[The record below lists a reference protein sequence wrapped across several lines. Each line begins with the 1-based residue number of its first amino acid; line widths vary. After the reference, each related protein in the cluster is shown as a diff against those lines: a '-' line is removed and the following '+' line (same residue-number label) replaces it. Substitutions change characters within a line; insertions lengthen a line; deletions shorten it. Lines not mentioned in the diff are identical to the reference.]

1 MSEAAYSGANIVR
14 LPSLGEKSVRVRPFL
29 ARLYCME
36 NLKIDPKTAI
46 SKTGNLETQN
56 PETLRFGRYEVVAQ
70 LGRGAMGIVYK
81 ARDPQID
88 RLVAVKTV
96 SLNGQEPDEEKEFR
110 LRFINEAQA
119 VGRLHHPGIVAIFDV
134 GENPENHDPYIVME
148 YVAGEPLNRILA
160 REKKLPL
167 ATALQLV
174 EEIAEALDYAHSQGV
189 IHRDI
194 KPGNVL
200 ITAEGHV
207 KIADFGIA
215 KLNLAHFTIPGRVLG
230 TPAYMAPEQL
240 SGAGVDGR
248 SDLFSLGVILYAMV
262 TGHSPFQGDSATT
275 VCFKVANREPV
286 AASALDLALP
296 RELDEVISRAMA
308 KDPEQRYQRGAEF
321 AEAVRQLQHVF
332 PLGSTTTSMRA
343 GALSATGIGSARTGT
358 ARQTA
363 SRTNHVAEVVE
374 AEKLV
379 NSVIKKAPLRDV
391 ILGMAILVVLVF
403 VGAQT
408 KLLVLPAPKVMNAP
422 VNIPAVPPETSSGSA
437 QPAVA
442 SFPPAGTQAAA
453 PAAPAA
459 QIPKPRKV
467 PAAGRAAKQ
476 IAKQIVVPLST
487 LELAVQHQF
496 KDATLF
502 VWVDDKLTL
511 TRPLHGTNQKHLVV
525 FNGLRGAESETLKIP
540 AGQHTIRVRALS
552 ADETVDLSRTVSGE
566 FVGGGDKS
574 LQVSIERHNTVMRL
588 SWQ

>member
-1 MSEAAYSGANIVR
+1 
-14 LPSLGEKSVRVRPFL
+14 
-29 ARLYCME
+29 ME